1 MRESDLFWSTY
12 MVSIPESL
20 KASFGMISVPLGIFI
35 FLSEVQPPNALDNM
49 FVTPSGMVMLASE
62 LQF

>member
-1 MRESDLFWSTY
+1 

-20 KASFGMISVPLGIFI
+20 KASFGMISVPLGMFI

-49 FVTPSGMVMLASE
+49 LVTLSGMVMLASE